1 MGQVKI
7 WLNSQPDI
15 SEIPKIPLL
24 VMIIIAVF
32 LCGPLW
38 LLRSPILL
46 DFWLIFCIYFLFN
59 IVNVVVKKG
68 VTATLWHSEACDEF
82 GLAK

>member
-1 MGQVKI
+1 MGQGKI

-15 SEIPKIPLL
+15 SEIPKFLLL
-24 VMIIIAVF
+24 VMIIITVC

-38 LLRSPILL
+38 LLRSRILL

-68 VTATLWHSEACDEF
+68 VTTTL
-82 GLAK
+82 